1 MNLVKG
7 CIEGLALGV
16 AVASATFWLQATR
29 INPPWAATDTME
41 GRPAPD
47 VLQQLRRQSELNA
60 KAALFSGISAILQ
73 WIALACLSRIEKSQF
88 LTDRNVTRRWAGRTI
103 RH

>member
-1 MNLVKG
+1 MNLLKA
-7 CIEGLALGV
+7 CIEGVALGV
-16 AVASATFWLQATR
+16 AVASATFWLQATS

-47 VLQQLRRQSELNA
+47 VLLRLRRQSKLNA

-73 WIALACLSRIEKSQF
+73 WIALAVS
-88 LTDRNVTRRWAGRTI
+88 
-103 RH
+103 